1 MPRVLVWD
9 IFVRVFHWSL
19 VGLFTTNAF
28 LTNPEG
34 SWHRYVGYAIAA
46 LLLAR
51 LVWGLIGSSHARF
64 SDFPPSPVGTFRQ
77 VKEILSGRPHAHEGH
92 SPLGALMVYNL
103 LLTIAALVLTGY
115 MQTTIMFFG
124 YEWVEELH
132 EALVIWAE
140 ISIVVHVLAVVAESR
155 RLKVNLP
162 KAMIDGYKK
171 FPENSSA
178 T

>member
-1 MPRVLVWD
+1 MPRIFVWD
-9 IFVRVFHWSL
+9 TFVRTFHWSL
-19 VGLFTTNAF
+19 VGLFTANAF
-28 LTNPEG
+28 FTNPEG
-34 SWHRYVGYAIAA
+34 SLHRYVGYAIAA

-51 LVWGLIGSSHARF
+51 FVWGFIGSRYARF
-64 SDFPPSPVGTFRQ
+64 SDFPPSPGGTFRQ
-77 VKEILSGRPHAHEGH
+77 VKEILSGRRHAHAGH
-92 SPLGALMVYNL
+92 SPLGALMIYNL
-103 LLTIAALVLTGY
+103 LLAVAAIAITGY

-132 EALVIWAE
+132 EALVFWAE

-162 KAMIDGYKK
+162 RAMIDGYKK